1 VKAGSKEK
9 IKPDAAAV
17 WPAAQVEMWPI
28 ARIKPYDNNPR
39 THPEDQIEV
48 IAKSMIQDGVTAPI
62 FVDEEGVIIY
72 GHGRRL
78 AALKCK
84 FRQYPVIIARG
95 WTEDRKRAVRI
106 KDNQLGLLS
115 GWDMVEL
122 RGEIASLQSSGY
134 DLPLLGFGDQMTSWL
149 TSDGELVLD
158 PNSEWNGMPRF
169 DQRDKTAFKSIVVHF
184 KDQAAVDDFAKLIK
198 QKITADTRM
207 LWFPEIEI
215 ETYVD
220 KRYISK

>member
-1 VKAGSKEK
+1 VKSGSKEK
-9 IKPDAAAV
+9 TKPDTAAV

-84 FRQYPVIIARG
+84 FKQYPVIIARG

-115 GWDMVEL
+115 GWDMAEL
-122 RGEIASLQSSGY
+122 RSEVALLQASGF
-134 DLPLLGFGDQMTSWL
+134 DVPLLGFSEQMTGWL
-149 TSDGELVLD
+149 TSNGEMITDHLG
-158 PNSEWNGMPRF
+158 EWGGMPQF
-169 DQRDKTAFKSIVVHF
+169 DQKDATAFRSIVVHF
-184 KDQAAVDDFAKLIK
+184 KDQAAVDQFAKVTK
-198 QKITADTRM
+198 QVINERTRF
-207 LWFPEIEI
+207 LWYPEIEI
-215 ETYVD
+215 KPFLKVA
-220 KRYISK
+220 SK